1 MLLCMLHMF
10 SSSMKKLFKKPFV
23 HIGLKNVKC
32 YCCIFK
38 DRKVIYYVHQ
48 RSKCKIEP
56 PSCSN
61 TPSISLDSLSSSDN
75 ISHHNDDHQD
85 KTEDLQI
92 YCCCYHL
99 LKSFLKK

>member
-1 MLLCMLHMF
+1 MF
-10 SSSMKKLFKKPFV
+10 LSSMKKLFKKPFV

-48 RSKCKIEP
+48 RSKSTVE
-56 PSCSN
+56 PSCS
-61 TPSISLDSLSSSDN
+61 TPSISLDILSSPEHIQHSDN
-75 ISHHNDDHQD
+75 HQD

-99 LKSFLKK
+99 LKSFLKN